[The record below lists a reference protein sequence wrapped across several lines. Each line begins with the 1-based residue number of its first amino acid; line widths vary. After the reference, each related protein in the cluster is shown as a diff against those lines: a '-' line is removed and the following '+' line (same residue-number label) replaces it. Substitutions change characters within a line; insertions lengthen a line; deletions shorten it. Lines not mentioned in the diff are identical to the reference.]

1 LVSLSARHLAM
12 LIAFPKKV
20 HTESNL
26 WYLFLFVC
34 AFNMVLRETQL
45 LGMEKLI
52 INMHIRA
59 YICFLQ
65 LGFLPMKFY

>member
-1 LVSLSARHLAM
+1 
-12 LIAFPKKV
+12 
-20 HTESNL
+20 
-26 WYLFLFVC
+26 
-34 AFNMVLRETQL
+34 MVLRETQL